1 MFLRTIGY
9 SDYFEAHFSALGSPR
24 LVPGRVFRS
33 DGNECRVLDRDG
45 REQVLSIPHASR
57 GEARPVAGDFV
68 AYEPARP
75 VVVAALPRRTAFV
88 RRKVGRG
95 EERQVVA
102 ANADVLGIVMGLDAD
117 FNPRRLSRYLTLAH
131 SSGARPVVLL
141 TKVGTVHETIA
152 RERTEQVRR
161 VAPGIDIFAIDVP
174 ASIGLQSLDGLVGSG
189 TTLALIGSSGVGKST
204 LVNHWKSADSEDERK
219 LVATFPTRAFDGK
232 GRHTT
237 THRELHVLP
246 GGGAILD
253 TPGMRELGLTGL
265 DLESLDRTF
274 EDVAQLARECRFRDC
289 RHDREPGC
297 ALREAVVE
305 TRLSSEQVDE
315 YLTLRNES
323 ARSSSRAEDRRVRER
338 RMGKLRIELR
348 KHAKR

>member
-9 SDYFEAHFSALGSPR
+9 SDYFEAHFSALASPR

-33 DGNECRVLDRDG
+33 DGNECRVLDPDG
-45 REQVLSIPHASR
+45 REQVLAIPHASR

-68 AYEPARP
+68 AYEPTRP
-75 VVVAALPRRTAFV
+75 VVVAVLPRRTAFV
-88 RRKVGRG
+88 RRKVGKG

-102 ANADVLGIVMGLDAD
+102 ANADVLGVVMGLDTD

-141 TKVGTVHETIA
+141 TKVGRVHEPLA
-152 RERTEQVRR
+152 RERTERVRHA
-161 VAPGIDIFAIDVP
+161 APGLDVFAVDVP
-174 ASIGLQSLDGLVGSG
+174 ASIGLQSLDGLVGPG

-204 LVNHWKSADSEDERK
+204 LVNHWKRANGDGSRE
-219 LVATFPTRAFDGK
+219 LVATSPTRAFDGK

-253 TPGMRELGLTGL
+253 TPGMRELGLTGH
-265 DLESLDRTF
+265 DLESIDRTF
-274 EDVAQLARECRFRDC
+274 EAVAELARECRFRDC

-297 ALREAVVE
+297 ALREAVRE
-305 TRLSSEQVDE
+305 TRLSAAQIDE
-315 YLTLRNES
+315 YLGLRNES
-323 ARSSSRAEDRRVRER
+323 ERSSTRAEDRRVRER

-348 KHAKR
+348 KHTKR